1 MTLSGEVLYLRCSQF
16 RLYAKKWDALP
27 TFFVIGKN
35 LKQHINNIFAELS
48 SSRVEQISAWI
59 TRSISEHNREQ
70 GYSSETELFLVELLF
85 RNVNGTDYLEIYVD
99 TDSGVTIDACARLS
113 RKLSE
118 EVEVQP
124 ELQDLL
130 PNRFRLDVSS
140 PGLSR
145 PLKLERQYR
154 KNIGRLLRVK
164 YKDSNDVYH
173 VVKGRLVHLS
183 EHAPIELTLQRVSEK
198 KGKNTEAERLMLP
211 LSQLVEATVEVEF

>member
-1 MTLSGEVLYLRCSQF
+1 MLYLQRSHLDFVLKSGTRFPLFLLSERTQTPF
-16 RLYAKKWDALP
+16 LGQLTPSRL
-27 TFFVIGKN
+27 
-35 LKQHINNIFAELS
+35 
-48 SSRVEQISAWI
+48 EQLTAWI
-59 TRSISEHNREQ
+59 SRSIAEHNREQ
-70 GYSSETELFLVELLF
+70 GYSSETEVFLVELLF

-99 TDSGVTIDACARLS
+99 TDRGIMIDACARLS
-113 RKLSE
+113 RKLAE

-164 YKDSNDVYH
+164 YKDSSEVYH

-183 EHAPIELTLQRVSEK
+183 EDAPIELTLQRVPDK
-198 KGKNTEAERLMLP
+198 KGKNTEAELLKLP
-211 LSQLVEATVEVEF
+211 LTQLVEATVEVEF

>member
-1 MTLSGEVLYLRCSQF
+1 MKCYICGAVNLDLC
-16 RLYAKKWDALP
+16 AKKWDALP
-27 TFFVIGKN
+27 TFFVIGKET
-35 LKQHINNIFAELS
+35 INVCAELT
-48 SSRVEQISAWI
+48 SSRLEQLTAWI
-59 TRSISEHNREQ
+59 TRAMSEHNREQ
-70 GYSSETELFLVELLF
+70 SYSNETELFLVEILF

-99 TDSGVTIDACARLS
+99 TDSGVTIDMCARLS
-113 RKLSE
+113 RKLAE

-124 ELQDLL
+124 ELQALL

-164 YKDSNDVYH
+164 YKDSNEAYQ

-183 EHAPIELTLQRVSEK
+183 EQAPIELTLERVSDK
-198 KGKNTEAERLMLP
+198 KGKQMEAERLTLP

>member
-1 MTLSGEVLYLRCSQF
+1 MGRASH
-16 RLYAKKWDALP
+16 
-27 TFFVIGKN
+27 FFVIRKETTN
-35 LKQHINNIFAELS
+35 VCAELT
-48 SSRVEQISAWI
+48 SSRLEHLTAWV
-59 TRSISEHNREQ
+59 TRALSEHNREQ
-70 GYSSETELFLVELLF
+70 GYASEKEIFLVEILF

-113 RKLSE
+113 RKLAE
-118 EVEVQP
+118 EVEVQS

-130 PNRFRLDVSS
+130 PNWFRLDVSS

-164 YKDSNDVYH
+164 YKDSNEVYH

-183 EHAPIELTLQRVSEK
+183 EQVPIELTLERVSDK
-198 KGKNTEAERLMLP
+198 KGKHVEVERLTLP